1 MDFFSTVNEVHPSL
15 NDSGGMQSKS
25 ISNDTLSRLAKTVL
39 TLKEDKKQRLKKVL
53 YSRPL
58 KAEEQKCNI
67 SAHLELLK
75 KEKQDISGT
84 ADILNELRTTVLN
97 YDKAPHH
104 RLVKNLQDPSR
115 TNITAKLNLMK
126 LEVNGANS
134 STPM

>member
-39 TLKEDKKQRLKKVL
+39 TLKEDKKQRLK
-53 YSRPL
+53 